1 MSKLYETIVQLCA
14 ERGVNITELC
24 RQSVASRGSLTDLK
38 MGRKASLSAAT
49 ISKIATYFGVSVDYL
64 LSNEKEPATDSDG
77 FRLEDDIDL
86 TDRQNEFNALKGKEH
101 IVQMKLVQYIRTYKK
116 AKERMDVPRNK
127 IICQYSTLQYFEKYI
142 RFI

>member
-1 MSKLYETIVQLCA
+1 MYEIFADLLKQH
-14 ERGVNITELC
+14 GITAY
-24 RQSVASRGSLTDLK
+24 RVAKDTGITTATLTDWK
-38 MGRKASLSAAT
+38 KGRSTPKADKLQ
-49 ISKIATYFGVSVDYL
+49 KIAAYFGVSVDYL
-64 LSNEKEPATDSDG
+64 LGKEQEPATDSDG

>member
-1 MSKLYETIVQLCA
+1 MDEMLLRILDCIGPKHGAIKDLANYLNVSPNVITNWKNGSSRSYRKYVHQIA
-14 ERGVNITELC
+14 E
-24 RQSVASRGSLTDLK
+24 
-38 MGRKASLSAAT
+38 
-49 ISKIATYFGVSVDYL
+49 YFDVSVDYL
-64 LSNEKEPATDSDG
+64 LGKEKEPATDSDG

-116 AKERMDVPRNK
+116 AKERMDVSRNK

>member
-24 RQSVASRGSLTDLK
+24 RQSGASRGSLTDLK

-86 TDRQNEFNALKGKEH
+86 TDVDIAFLGGFKELTEENQATIRDMVRIMRERQKE
-101 IVQMKLVQYIRTYKK
+101 
-116 AKERMDVPRNK
+116 
-127 IICQYSTLQYFEKYI
+127 
-142 RFI
+142 